1 MKKRVGNKPRARV
14 GFCSGRLQAGVLPA
28 FVTAAGTGDPARVV
42 ILNEVKDLS
51 WFCVAPSLPREAGVF
66 SYFRSGCVSRR
77 LPPGRLSAERAG
89 DFAFVLDSV
98 CGGFR

>member
-14 GFCSGRLQAGVLPA
+14 GFVQPCLQAGVLPA
-28 FVTAAGTGDPARVV
+28 FVTADGTGDPARVV

-51 WFCVAPSLPREAGVF
+51 WFCVAPSLPREAAFFLTFVAAA
-66 SYFRSGCVSRR
+66 FRAGCFPVVCRQ
-77 LPPGRLSAERAG
+77 RAG

-98 CGGFR
+98 SGGFR